1 MGVRTN
7 FRDNLK
13 AFKEKKTKLNCTQG
27 QRKGT
32 GRGNRPLEYLP
43 YLSARVSALGSS
55 IGGSSAPQ
63 RLHLRPRTTRYT
75 RFLGEYASDVT
86 WWRGVRLGGGARRAG
101 EARCWLQ
108 RKGSLLR
115 VWLKIV

>member
-13 AFKEKKTKLNCTQG
+13 AFKEKKTRLNCTQG

-32 GRGNRPLEYLP
+32 GRENRPLGGKRLSYP
-43 YLSARVSALGSS
+43 SARVFALGSH

-63 RLHLRPRTTRYT
+63 RLHLWPRTTRYT
-75 RFLGEYASDVT
+75 RCLVGVDSDVKVE
-86 WWRGVRLGGGARRAG
+86 WRTTRRRGTIGCGARAVCLG
-101 EARCWLQ
+101 F
-108 RKGSLLR
+108 G
-115 VWLKIV
+115 

>member
-13 AFKEKKTKLNCTQG
+13 AFKEKKTRLNWMQG

-32 GRGNRPLEYLP
+32 GSENGPLGGK
-43 YLSARVSALGSS
+43 RVSALGSC

-63 RLHLRPRTTRYT
+63 RLHLRPRTTRYI
-75 RFLGEYASDVT
+75 RCVVGVDSDVEVEWHT
-86 WWRGVRLGGGARRAG
+86 TRRRLATCGK
-101 EARCWLQ
+101 ELCWLR